1 MGQVS
6 VTLNGRTY
14 RLECDEG
21 EEAHLIEL
29 AEYLS
34 SHVETM
40 KFKFG
45 QVGDDRL
52 ILMAALM
59 VADELT
65 EARRQLDE
73 MKTLL
78 AEQRRDRSA
87 ADESSKTMRTDL
99 AEAIGKAA
107 DRVETLTRR
116 LWSPTF
122 GAHLRCRAPGIY
134 APTAIAASLPLS
146 PIRPSWVIDG
156 QSRLGIGGRV
166 CEFCFSVTWSAVPAA
181 TPSSRRCRNCAPAT
195 PQTSSPSTA
204 RTPPAVSAS
213 PSRFWSSC
221 STPAPTW

>member
-14 RLECDEG
+14 RLECGEG

-73 MKTLL
+73 MKTAL

-87 ADESSKTMRTDL
+87 ADETAKIMRADL
-99 AEAIGKAA
+99 AETIGAAA
-107 DRVETLTRR
+107 DRIESLNRR
-116 LWSPTF
+116 M
-122 GAHLRCRAPGIY
+122 A
-134 APTAIAASLPLS
+134 
-146 PIRPSWVIDG
+146 
-156 QSRLGIGGRV
+156 GG
-166 CEFCFSVTWSAVPAA
+166 
-181 TPSSRRCRNCAPAT
+181 PAT
-195 PQTSSPSTA
+195 PG
-204 RTPPAVSAS
+204 
-213 PSRFWSSC
+213 
-221 STPAPTW
+221 PTQRR

>member
-14 RLECDEG
+14 RLECGEG

-40 KFKFG
+40 KYKFG

-52 ILMAALM
+52 ILMAGLM

-87 ADESSKTMRTDL
+87 ADETTKTLRTDL
-99 AEAIGKAA
+99 AETIGSAA
-107 DRVETLTRR
+107 DRIESLSRR
-116 LWSPTF
+116 V
-122 GAHLRCRAPGIY
+122 A
-134 APTAIAASLPLS
+134 
-146 PIRPSWVIDG
+146 
-156 QSRLGIGGRV
+156 GG
-166 CEFCFSVTWSAVPAA
+166 AA
-181 TPSSRRCRNCAPAT
+181 TSGPTPRR
-195 PQTSSPSTA
+195 
-204 RTPPAVSAS
+204 
-213 PSRFWSSC
+213 
-221 STPAPTW
+221 

>member
-14 RLECDEG
+14 RLECGEG

-29 AEYLS
+29 AEYLN

-40 KFKFG
+40 KLKFG

-73 MKTLL
+73 MKTAL

-87 ADESSKTMRTDL
+87 ADETVNVMRADL
-99 AEAIGKAA
+99 ADAIGAAA
-107 DRVETLTRR
+107 DRIESLNRR
-116 LWSPTF
+116 MA
-122 GAHLRCRAPGIY
+122 GG
-134 APTAIAASLPLS
+134 APTPG
-146 PIRPSWVIDG
+146 PT
-156 QSRLGIGGRV
+156 Q
-166 CEFCFSVTWSAVPAA
+166 
-181 TPSSRRCRNCAPAT
+181 RR
-195 PQTSSPSTA
+195 
-204 RTPPAVSAS
+204 
-213 PSRFWSSC
+213 
-221 STPAPTW
+221 